1 MIAGTPTTCGTVPDV
16 STATAS
22 PPAARPN
29 GIRALQGAPGATRLL
44 VVSLLARIPLAALGV
59 VLLVHA
65 RELTGSYAAA
75 GVVTGAYAVAFAA
88 SGPLLGRLVDR
99 RGQARV
105 LIPAGAVSAMAL
117 TALAVLPADVGVLGL
132 AGVAALAGA
141 STPPLGPAL
150 RALWPRL
157 LDGRERVHAA
167 YALESGLLEL
177 TYILGPP
184 LLLVV
189 AAWSSRAAIE
199 VCGVLLLAGSV
210 AFALQPA
217 PRAWRGGPAHHRA
230 PGSALRA
237 PGLRTLALA
246 TLLVGALLGAV
257 EVAVTA
263 TAAEVGSTGLTG
275 LLLGLWGLG
284 SLVGGLAAAH
294 RGPAR
299 DPGRALVVLAA
310 ALAVAHVPLALAGA
324 HLVALGALLVLA
336 GAVVAPVFAAMHGM
350 IDAVARRGTTTEAF
364 AWVTTSIGGGI
375 AIGAPLAGWLTDAV
389 GPSAGFMAA
398 AAAGMLAAAAVALRV
413 GTLPRA

>member
-1 MIAGTPTTCGTVPDV
+1 
-16 STATAS
+16 
-22 PPAARPN
+22 
-29 GIRALQGAPGATRLL
+29 
-44 VVSLLARIPLAALGV
+44 
-59 VLLVHA
+59 
-65 RELTGSYAAA
+65 
-75 GVVTGAYAVAFAA
+75 
-88 SGPLLGRLVDR
+88 
-99 RGQARV
+99 
-105 LIPAGAVSAMAL
+105 
-117 TALAVLPADVGVLGL
+117 
-132 AGVAALAGA
+132 
-141 STPPLGPAL
+141 
-150 RALWPRL
+150 
-157 LDGRERVHAA
+157 
-167 YALESGLLEL
+167 
-177 TYILGPP
+177 
-184 LLLVV
+184 
-189 AAWSSRAAIE
+189 
-199 VCGVLLLAGSV
+199 
-210 AFALQPA
+210 
-217 PRAWRGGPAHHRA
+217 
-230 PGSALRA
+230 
-237 PGLRTLALA
+237 
-246 TLLVGALLGAV
+246 V

-310 ALAVAHVPLALAGA
+310 ALAVAHVPLALAGG